1 MTAILGVDFVW
12 ALVAIQILGI
22 ISAGV
27 ARLSEGSR
35 RQTCCQRFFF
45 ALLLLVGLATV
56 VAVTLGPAC
65 WLISSSTLSLM
76 VLTVT
81 CDFRRPDESGAWEV

>member
-1 MTAILGVDFVW
+1 MTAFLGVDFVW
-12 ALVAIQILGI
+12 ALVAIQILGM

-35 RQTCCQRFFF
+35 SQASCQGFFF
-45 ALLLLVGLATV
+45 ALLFLVGIATV
-56 VAVTLGPAC
+56 VAVTLGPGC

-81 CDFRRPDESGAWEV
+81 CDFGRSGQSSAWEV